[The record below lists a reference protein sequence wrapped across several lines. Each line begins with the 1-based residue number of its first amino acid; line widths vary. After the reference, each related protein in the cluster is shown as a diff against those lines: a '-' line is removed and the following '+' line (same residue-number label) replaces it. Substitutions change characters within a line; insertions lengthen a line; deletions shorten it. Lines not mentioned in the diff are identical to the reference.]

1 MYAIEV
7 QNVVKEYKL
16 YDKNI
21 DVLKELFT
29 KKKLHKTYTALND
42 VSFKVEKG
50 ISYGVVGNNGS
61 GKSTVL
67 SLINGTTY
75 PTSGKIKT
83 DGVVS
88 LLNVGAGIIK
98 SNTGRENI
106 YYKCALSGL
115 TNQEIDERIDSIIEF
130 SELGEFIEQPV
141 EKYSS
146 GMKSKLGFAIA
157 IHIEPEIL
165 IVDEALA
172 VGDKVFRN
180 KCMDKM
186 DALKEAG
193 ITILFVSHSEKQVK
207 GFCDRACWI
216 HKGDL
221 ISKGKSKDVLKLY
234 SNFMKK
240 KISIDEA
247 KELVSADQAVYYVD

>member
-7 QNVVKEYKL
+7 LDVIKDYKL
-16 YDKNI
+16 YEKNS
-21 DVLKELFT
+21 DVIKEIFT
-29 KKKLHKTYTALND
+29 RKKLHRTFQALSG
-42 VSFKVEKG
+42 VSFKVKKG
-50 ISYGVVGNNGS
+50 ITYGVVGNNGS

-67 SLINGTTY
+67 SLINGTSY
-75 PTSGKIKT
+75 PTSGKVKT
-83 DGVVS
+83 RGAVS
-88 LLNVGAGIIK
+88 LLNVGAGIIG

-115 TNQEIDERIDSIIEF
+115 TQDQIDERIDSIIEF

-165 IVDEALA
+165 IIDEALA
-172 VGDKVFRN
+172 VGDKVFRL

-186 DALKEAG
+186 NSLKAAG
-193 ITILFVSHSEKQVK
+193 ITILFVSHSESQVK
-207 GFCDRACWI
+207 SFCDRACWI
-216 HKGDL
+216 HKGEL
-221 ISKGKSKDVLKLY
+221 IAKGESANVVKLY
-234 SNFMKK
+234 GDFMNKK
-240 KISIDEA
+240 LTIEAA
-247 KELVSADQAVYYVD
+247 KELVRGAEHLYYVD